1 MPSEPGMP
9 TLDQLKIFL
18 TVVDVGSFAGAARQL
33 GRATSVISY
42 SIANLE
48 AQLGVS
54 LFDRVST
61 RKPKLTEAGRA
72 VLSEARGVTNGI
84 DDLRAKIKGLVRG
97 LEAELSLVL
106 DVLLPPARMADALK
120 AFRAEFPT
128 VSLRVHV
135 EALGAV
141 PQMVVERI
149 ATVGICGPLDATIP
163 GLERIGVGSVELIP
177 VATPDHPLAQKKS
190 QPPGAGRDH
199 IQLLLTDRSSFSDG
213 KDGGVIGNEIWRL
226 GDLGA
231 KHILLKGGI
240 GWGFMPEPLVR
251 EDIERGLLVKLGLP
265 GYEGRMLRLHAIYR
279 TDTPPGP
286 AASWLIERFK
296 AQTKEA
302 TGRRRGR
309 GG

>member
-9 TLDQLKIFL
+9 TLDQLRIFL
-18 TVVDVGSFAGAARQL
+18 AVVDVGSFAGAARQL
-33 GRATSVISY
+33 GRATSVTSY

-61 RKPKLTEAGRA
+61 RKPQLTEAGRA
-72 VLSEARGVTNGI
+72 VLSEARRVTNGI
-84 DDLRAKIKGLVRG
+84 DDLRAKIKGLVQG

-106 DVLLPPARMADALK
+106 DVRLPPARIADALK
-120 AFRAEFPT
+120 AFRAKFPT

-135 EALGAV
+135 EAFGAV
-141 PQMVVERI
+141 PHMVVGRI
-149 ATVGICGPLDATIP
+149 ATVGICGPLDAPIA

-177 VATPDHPLAQKKS
+177 VAAPDHPLARKKS
-190 QPPGAGRDH
+190 NPPGAGRDH
-199 IQLLLTDRSSFSDG
+199 IQLLLTDRSSLSD
-213 KDGGVIGNEIWRL
+213 KDGEIGTETWRL

-231 KHILLKGGI
+231 KHILLKSTI

-265 GYEGRMLRLHAIYR
+265 EYEGGTLRLYAIYR

-302 TGRRRGR
+302 ASAPRRARGR
-309 GG
+309 